1 MSLINDKVI
10 YFLLEMIIFI
20 LGLISNLLALITFIC
35 SKKLT
40 NIGTKYIYIF
50 LFIIDSLFLVIIFS
64 DRAYFYSGFD
74 MITYSSTICRL
85 YPFLN
90 RILTTLSP
98 MLLVYI
104 SIERFLSLQDLTQD
118 YRLRSSKN
126 QISYLIIIILFNC
139 IYYSPCLY
147 FFEIIIKDE
156 KANNNNNYNETLV
169 IINDTMYQDTN
180 EYHIACIIV
189 DDLFSSLIPIMDLI
203 NRVMLPSILMIFS
216 SSLLSYELI
225 KINKFQL
232 HFRNNTT
239 TTTSNREK
247 SLIKLAISSILLNLF
262 YVSLILPISIMLVF
276 GGDFTSDLVLFFNFI
291 LFCLSYALNFY
302 ILFFINSLFRDEFF
316 ALFYCRTNSNN
327 QQTQQIQLQQ
337 QQQIE
342 SNNLL

>member
-1 MSLINDKVI
+1 MSLINDKAI

-20 LGLISNLLALITFIC
+20 LGLISNLLALITFLC

-74 MITYSSTICRL
+74 MITYSSIICRL

-126 QISYLIIIILFNC
+126 QITYLIIIILFNC

-156 KANNNNNYNETLV
+156 KANNNNETL
-169 IINDTMYQDTN
+169 ILNDTMYQDTN

-203 NRVMLPSILMIFS
+203 NRVLLPSILMFFS
-216 SSLLSYELI
+216 SCLLSYELI

-232 HFRNNTT
+232 HFRNTT
-239 TTTSNREK
+239 TTTSTSNRDK

-316 ALFYCRTNSNN
+316 ALFYCRTISNN
-327 QQTQQIQLQQ
+327 QQIQLQQ
-337 QQQIE
+337 QQQQLE